1 MATTVSDLSK
11 RLKAYGQLSVSE
23 GYMTADAA
31 RNVVR
36 TVDAAD
42 NMGDA
47 LLALEQFLEDVRS
60 TEMVPPAKRDIARMV
75 NYYRE
80 NGC

>member
-1 MATTVSDLSK
+1 MATVGELI
-11 RLKAYGQLSVSE
+11 RNLKAYGRLSVSE

-31 RNVVR
+31 RNIVR

-42 NMGDA
+42 NVDDA

-60 TEMVPPAKRDIARMV
+60 TEIVPPAKRDIARMV